1 MLHTLS
7 ERIADFLFDRNDT
20 YPIEVY
26 VYGIELTVSSI
37 IGAIVLLSVGLI
49 FNCLTESIIYM
60 VSLSVIRMFS
70 GGYHAKSYLR
80 CNIVLIISYLCSLL
94 FYRLFINNLIY
105 LNYINLGVLL
115 IFSLFIFILFAPV
128 NNPNKN
134 NIKENKIKFKFTS
147 IALMVAEFT
156 LAIIIY
162 EFTGF
167 YQVLIVYPTIF
178 VIDISILAEIIIQK
192 RSVHNEEIKKCI
204 KKSS

>member
-7 ERIADFLFDRNDT
+7 ERIADFLFDCNDT

-37 IGAIVLLSVGLI
+37 IGAVVLLSAGLI
-49 FNCLTESIIYM
+49 FNCLAESIIYM

-80 CNIVLIISYLCSLL
+80 CNIVLIVSYLCSLL
-94 FYRLFINNLIY
+94 FYRFYIYNLIY

-115 IFSLFIFILFAPV
+115 ILSLFIFILFAPV

-134 NIKENKIKFKFTS
+134 DIKENKIRFKSIS
-147 IALMVAEFT
+147 IALMVAELT

-167 YQVLIVYPTIF
+167 YQVLIVYPTVF

-204 KKSS
+204 

>member
-7 ERIADFLFDRNDT
+7 ERIADFLFDCNDT

-37 IGAIVLLSVGLI
+37 IGAVVLLSVGLI
-49 FNCLTESIIYM
+49 FNCLAESIIYM

-80 CNIVLIISYLCSLL
+80 CNIVLIVSYLCSLL
-94 FYRLFINNLIY
+94 FYRFYINNLIY

-115 IFSLFIFILFAPV
+115 ILSLFIFILFAPV

-134 NIKENKIKFKFTS
+134 DIKENKIRFKSIS
-147 IALMVAEFT
+147 IALMVAELT

-204 KKSS
+204 KKSG